1 MHPLEILRRPIITE
15 KSTLLQ
21 QQGKYVFHVVSRA
34 NKMQIK
40 EAVEKAFGVKVRHV
54 NTLTVPEKR
63 RRSRQR
69 GGTEVRSKA
78 WKKAIVTLTRG
89 ERIEFFEG
97 A

>member
-21 QQGKYVFHVVSRA
+21 EMGQYVFHVVPRA

-40 EAVEKAFGVKVRHV
+40 EAVEKAFGVKVQHV

-69 GGTEVRSKA
+69 GGTEVRSKS
-78 WKKAIVTLTRG
+78 WKKAIVTLNRG

-97 A
+97 T